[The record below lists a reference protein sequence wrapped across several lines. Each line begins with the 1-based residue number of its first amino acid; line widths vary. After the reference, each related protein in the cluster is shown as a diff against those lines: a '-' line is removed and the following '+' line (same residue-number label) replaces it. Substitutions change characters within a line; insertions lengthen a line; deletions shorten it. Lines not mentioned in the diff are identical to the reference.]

1 MIIDFD
7 NKFREY
13 LQKWMKENADQY
25 KTPEDMEADA
35 MDLYADWMNS
45 PADWL
50 EGEAPAEYYAKFES
64 AEELISILV
73 EHLNSDVGV
82 PDLLLDAISEFG
94 DESKDSL
101 VKLIHLEYDI
111 VENKKEEAQMLA
123 INLITE
129 LDDTFLFDEYIDM
142 LFNEKASEDICGLI
156 IERFEF
162 AGKEIAEKI
171 LAKLSGTE
179 SELVKLRCA
188 DVLVNFPGDDRIY
201 NLLSNMFNE
210 YTDTA
215 LLAAYLGKYGD
226 NRALAMLKEALDW
239 PDINYL
245 DYIEIRHAIEELGS
259 ECEHYRKFEGDP
271 YYESLKNLE

>member
-7 NKFREY
+7 SKFREY
-13 LQKWMKENADQY
+13 LHKWMKENSEKY

-45 PADWL
+45 PAEWL
-50 EGEAPAEYYAKFES
+50 DGEAPTDYYSKFNS
-64 AEELISILV
+64 AEELTSILV

-94 DESKDSL
+94 DESKDAL
-101 VKLIHLEYDI
+101 VKLIHLEYEI
-111 VENKKEEAQMLA
+111 EEKKKEEAQMLA

-129 LDDTFLFDEYIDM
+129 LDDTFLFDEYINM
-142 LFNEKASEDICGLI
+142 LLNEKTSEDLSGLI

-162 AGKEIAEKI
+162 AEKDVADKI
-171 LAKLSGTE
+171 LAKLPQTE

-201 NLLSNMFNE
+201 NLLSGMFNE

-226 NRALAMLKEALDW
+226 SRALDLLNEALDW

-245 DYIEIRHAIEELGS
+245 DYIEIRHSIEELGS